1 MPQVP
6 HSACV
11 WVGSHDRQLSMY
23 ASVSVRSPTRRSRR
37 PIVSFVSRSLSEK
50 ISRTRLIALGA
61 VSESSQS
68 RRNALISVSEKPRSC
83 SFWIQSMRLTAL
95 PE

>member
-1 MPQVP
+1 MQFLA
-6 HSACV
+6 HLG
-11 WVGSHDRQLSMY
+11 WVVLGGGIGSGLRFG
-23 ASVSVRSPTRRSRR
+23 VGRV
-37 PIVSFVSRSLSEK
+37 
-50 ISRTRLIALGA
+50 ALVAFGA

-95 PE
+95 PG